1 MTSISLLSCSIID
14 TRGLQ
19 PKSPCF
25 EKVVYYVLG
34 LDVEWDC
41 FLNRAWDQLLHV
53 VLAKESKSLAN

>member
-14 TRGLQ
+14 TRGLR
-19 PKSPCF
+19 PKSTCF
-25 EKVVYYVLG
+25 AKVVSCVLG

-53 VLAKESKSLAN
+53 VVVM